1 MVKKVFL
8 LLSLI
13 STVSLAQTLATG
25 KKASKKATPNLSVTS
40 LPLAK
45 KGPSL
50 QLSPKDAADLIL
62 SQGIKTREVNYNY
75 QVLTLKPYEALSAY
89 DWKVSLESG
98 FEKDRTESFSV
109 YGNDPNIERRKTT
122 FGLTKSF
129 LTGTALSF
137 DYVRTS
143 QKYISPSS
151 QIPITLDTATITL
164 EQALLGNFFGI
175 ADRATVNSAEVE
187 YQANTVLRVNEL
199 QNLVLDTLRQF
210 WNTYVAEENFKESLA
225 SKERY
230 EKLVEAVKR
239 KNSVGYSSPGEFT
252 QIQAEYETRIQTV
265 KIASVDYLKNLDQL
279 QTLLGIAPGTEINF
293 VIPTELPPAPKLKD
307 LALEDRRTLVS
318 QRLKVESAK
327 EALRAAKFKKLP
339 TLNLVGKLGDSGLDD
354 DASLA
359 LNQINSGAH
368 PKYYVGLKFQYNF
381 GSDLQSQTEFNR
393 RATFELEQARLD
405 RQRLEEK
412 DKQTQAER
420 KVTSTFAVAQSKK
433 LQKEYREKAIQELTR
448 SYNQGRTDI
457 AILIDAMNKYFS
469 SEVEYVRSIGDYQI
483 ALNEW
488 AAARDELIPNKETP

>member
-1 MVKKVFL
+1 MVIHVLILSTLMAMAARPTL
-8 LLSLI
+8 L
-13 STVSLAQTLATG
+13 
-25 KKASKKATPNLSVTS
+25 
-40 LPLAK
+40 
-45 KGPSL
+45 
-50 QLSPKDAADLIL
+50 LSPKDAADLIL
-62 SQGIKTREVNYNY
+62 RQGLKTKEVNANY
-75 QVLTLKPYEALSAY
+75 QTFALKSYEALAVY

-98 FEKDRTESFSV
+98 FEKDRTESFTL
-109 YGNDPNIERRKTT
+109 YGVDPNIERRKATL
-122 FGLTKSF
+122 GLTKSF
-129 LTGTALSF
+129 VTGTALSF
-137 DYVRTS
+137 DYARIS
-143 QKYISPSS
+143 QKYISPIN
-151 QIPITLDTATITL
+151 QIPLTLDTATITL
-164 EQALLGNFFGI
+164 EQSLLGNFFGI
-175 ADRATVNSAEVE
+175 GDRATVHAAEVE
-187 YQANTVLRVNEL
+187 YEATKILRVNEL

-230 EKLVEAVKR
+230 EKLVAAVKR

-265 KIASVDYLKNLDQL
+265 KTASVDYLKNMDQL
-279 QTLLGIAPGTEINF
+279 QTLLGLTPGTEINF
-293 VIPTELPPAPKLKD
+293 VIPTELPPAPKLKELPLD
-307 LALEDRRTLVS
+307 DRRTLVS
-318 QRLKVESAK
+318 QKLKVEAAQES
-327 EALRAAKFKKLP
+327 LRAAQSKKLP
-339 TLNLVGKLGDSGLDD
+339 TLNFVGKLGDSGLDD
-354 DASLA
+354 DASLV
-359 LNQINSGAH
+359 LNQIKSGDH

-381 GSDLQSQTEFNR
+381 GSDLQAQTEFNR

-412 DKQTQAER
+412 DKQVEAER

-488 AAARDELIPNKETP
+488 AAARDELIPNRESK